1 MDWID
6 PKVKTPIAYK
16 SGNWDGK
23 CSDKVLVKLKD
34 GTKQVADLNEGVL
47 DGCEFSEWYDFNSY
61 EIDSEVIGWM
71 PIPE

>member
-6 PKVKTPIAYK
+6 VKTKKPLVYK

-23 CSDKVLVKLKD
+23 CSEKVLVKLKD
-34 GTKQVADLNEGVL
+34 GTAQVADLNEGVL
-47 DGCEFSEWYDFNSY
+47 DGFEFSIWYDIKSF
-61 EIDSEVIGWM
+61 ELDSEVVAWM